1 MILHSNM
8 ENFFSYISKPVED
21 DEFQF
26 WVDSNNIC
34 FLKLELY
41 RDFVMSLVNL
51 VSSTYLG
58 DETDF
63 ETVIRL
69 SDKQNTEHFNWCW
82 KTTLEN
88 FRKENIHFEPDGEHY
103 EFIKS
108 FLDETF
114 YNQKIREI
122 KESVVKFFDEVF
134 NTETMFTKSDLD
146 LVATIYKSLEKNM
159 RIN

>member
-1 MILHSNM
+1 M

-41 RDFVMSLVNL
+41 RDFIMSLVNL
-51 VSSTYLG
+51 VASTYLG
-58 DETDF
+58 DDTDF
-63 ETVIRL
+63 ETLIRL
-69 SDKQNTEHFNWCW
+69 SDEQNTEHFNWCW
-82 KTTLEN
+82 KKTLEN

-103 EFIKS
+103 EFLKS

-114 YNQKIREI
+114 YNQKIKEI
-122 KESVVKFFDEVF
+122 KESVVKFFEEVF

-146 LVATIYKSLEKNM
+146 LVTTIYKSLEKNM

>member
-34 FLKLELY
+34 FLKLDLY
-41 RDFVMSLVNL
+41 RDFIMSLVNL

-58 DETDF
+58 DDTDF
-63 ETVIRL
+63 ETLIRL
-69 SDKQNTEHFNWCW
+69 SDEQNTEHFNWCW
-82 KTTLEN
+82 KKTLEN

-103 EFIKS
+103 EFLKS

-114 YNQKIREI
+114 YNQKIKEI
-122 KESVVKFFDEVF
+122 KESVVKFFEEVF

>member
-34 FLKLELY
+34 FLKLDLY
-41 RDFVMSLVNL
+41 RDFIMSLVNL

-58 DETDF
+58 DDTDF
-63 ETVIRL
+63 ETLIRL
-69 SDKQNTEHFNWCW
+69 SDEQNTEHFNWCW
-82 KTTLEN
+82 KKTLEN
-88 FRKENIHFEPDGEHY
+88 FRKEGIHFEPDGEHY
-103 EFIKS
+103 EFLKS

-114 YNQKIREI
+114 YNQKIKEI
-122 KESVVKFFDEVF
+122 KESVVKFFEEVF

>member
-34 FLKLELY
+34 FLKLDLY
-41 RDFVMSLVNL
+41 RDFIMSLVNL

-58 DETDF
+58 DDTDF
-63 ETVIRL
+63 ETLIRL
-69 SDKQNTEHFNWCW
+69 SEEQNTEHFNWCW
-82 KTTLEN
+82 KKTLEN

-103 EFIKS
+103 EFLKS

-114 YNQKIREI
+114 YNQKIKEI
-122 KESVVKFFDEVF
+122 KESVVKFFEEVF
-134 NTETMFTKSDLD
+134 NTESMFTKSDLD

>member
-41 RDFVMSLVNL
+41 RDFIMSLVNL
-51 VSSTYLG
+51 VASTYLG
-58 DETDF
+58 DDTDF
-63 ETVIRL
+63 ETLIRL
-69 SDKQNTEHFNWCW
+69 SDEQNTEHFNWCW
-82 KTTLEN
+82 KKTLEN

-103 EFIKS
+103 EFLKS

-114 YNQKIREI
+114 YNQKIKEI
-122 KESVVKFFDEVF
+122 KESVVKFFEEVF

-146 LVATIYKSLEKNM
+146 LVTTIYKSLEKNM

>member
-1 MILHSNM
+1 M

-26 WVDSNNIC
+26 WVDTNNIC

-41 RDFVMSLVNL
+41 RDFIMSLVNL

-58 DETDF
+58 DDTDF
-63 ETVIRL
+63 ETLIRL
-69 SDKQNTEHFNWCW
+69 SDEENTEHFNWCW
-82 KTTLEN
+82 KKNLEN

-103 EFIKS
+103 EFLKS

-122 KESVVKFFDEVF
+122 KESVVKFFEEVF

-146 LVATIYKSLEKNM
+146 LVTTIYKSLEKNM

>member
-1 MILHSNM
+1 M

-34 FLKLELY
+34 FLKLDLY
-41 RDFVMSLVNL
+41 RDFIMSLVNL

-58 DETDF
+58 DDTDF
-63 ETVIRL
+63 ETLIRL
-69 SDKQNTEHFNWCW
+69 SEEQNTEHFNWCW
-82 KTTLEN
+82 KKTLEN

-103 EFIKS
+103 EFLKS

-114 YNQKIREI
+114 YNQKIKEI
-122 KESVVKFFDEVF
+122 KESVVKFFEEVF
-134 NTETMFTKSDLD
+134 NTESMFTKSDLD

>member
-34 FLKLELY
+34 FLKLDLY
-41 RDFVMSLVNL
+41 RDFIMSLVNL

-58 DETDF
+58 DDTDF
-63 ETVIRL
+63 ETLIRL
-69 SDKQNTEHFNWCW
+69 SEEQNTEHFNWCW
-82 KTTLEN
+82 KKTLEN

-103 EFIKS
+103 EFLKS

-114 YNQKIREI
+114 YNQKIKEI
-122 KESVVKFFDEVF
+122 KESVVKFFEEVF

>member
-34 FLKLELY
+34 FLKLDLY
-41 RDFVMSLVNL
+41 RDFIMSLVNL

-58 DETDF
+58 DDTDF
-63 ETVIRL
+63 ETLIRL
-69 SDKQNTEHFNWCW
+69 SDEQNTEHFNWCW
-82 KTTLEN
+82 KKTIEN

-103 EFIKS
+103 EFLKS

-114 YNQKIREI
+114 YNQKIKEI
-122 KESVVKFFDEVF
+122 KESVVKFFEEVF

>member
-1 MILHSNM
+1 M